1 MKLTIKALIAAG
13 ILSLMPALADAQLPQ
28 GGPGIAVAGS
38 VNPSDLPQ
46 RAQEFL
52 RKYYPQQQCASL
64 VKDFTDNEYELR
76 MTDGTEISFTA
87 DGRIDDIEAPRGQIL
102 PLEVVKGLLP
112 EKSFKHLNDNGYLGM
127 VNEIDYKA
135 NGYKV
140 SLKTNAP
147 DDITYSLTGD
157 IIEIDY

>member
-1 MKLTIKALIAAG
+1 MKLTTLLAAG
-13 ILSLMPALADAQLPQ
+13 ALLMLPMAINAQMPQ

-38 VNPSDLPQ
+38 VDPAQLPQ
-46 RAQEFL
+46 KAQDFL
-52 RKYYPQQQCASL
+52 RKYYPQQKCASL
-64 VKDFTDNEYELR
+64 VKDFADNEYELR
-76 MTDGTEISFTA
+76 MTDGTEITFFA

-102 PLEVVKGLLP
+102 PLEVIKGLLP
-112 EKSFKHLNDNGYLGM
+112 KKSYKHLNDNGYLGM

-147 DDITYSLTGD
+147 DDITYSLTGEVV
-157 IIEIDY
+157 EIDF